1 MFYNDQLRTQSFPV
15 GLVKAECHFTVR
27 SIEIGLGRLT
37 LVAAV
42 ISADAYSFLAFSDLA
57 CHLEDVRIGV
67 FWLHC
72 AA

>member
-15 GLVKAECHFTVR
+15 GLVKAECRFTVR

-42 ISADAYSFLAFSDLA
+42 ISADA
-57 CHLEDVRIGV
+57 
-67 FWLHC
+67 
-72 AA
+72 